1 MYVVRKTKSRFE
13 STILI
18 YVCGG
23 GIELLRC
30 TNKGK
35 YHSVLAV
42 HTFISIKLVHLFL
55 CLCFLYIEQR
65 FTRHAPLPISESRMF
80 AELCQSPLPISEIR
94 MFDEPRF
101 TPLSL
106 SLLSVYRAALY
117 LSFFVSVF
125 ELCVE
130 LT

>member
-42 HTFISIKLVHLFL
+42 HTCISIKLVDVPNCPYRLHAQHG
-55 CLCFLYIEQR
+55 CR
-65 FTRHAPLPISESRMF
+65 HSTRA
-80 AELCQSPLPISEIR
+80 
-94 MFDEPRF
+94 
-101 TPLSL
+101 
-106 SLLSVYRAALY
+106 RARARAIGVGLG
-117 LSFFVSVF
+117 LGPG
-125 ELCVE
+125 LG
-130 LT
+130 LGL

>member
-42 HTFISIKLVHLFL
+42 HTFISIKLVFG
-55 CLCFLYIEQR
+55 
-65 FTRHAPLPISESRMF
+65 PLGLTPDATGVDRTGISGGGH
-80 AELCQSPLPISEIR
+80 
-94 MFDEPRF
+94 
-101 TPLSL
+101 
-106 SLLSVYRAALY
+106 
-117 LSFFVSVF
+117 
-125 ELCVE
+125 
-130 LT
+130 

>member
-42 HTFISIKLVHLFL
+42 HTFISIKLVVCTYVVCARVLRTCAVCVCADVL
-55 CLCFLYIEQR
+55 CLLCTWVLCGALR
-65 FTRHAPLPISESRMF
+65 FVVLCTWVQPLMSIRTPLPASIAVSS
-80 AELCQSPLPISEIR
+80 A
-94 MFDEPRF
+94 
-101 TPLSL
+101 
-106 SLLSVYRAALY
+106 
-117 LSFFVSVF
+117 SFVVI
-125 ELCVE
+125 LH
-130 LT
+130 TQY

>member
-42 HTFISIKLVHLFL
+42 HTFISIKLVYTVYN
-55 CLCFLYIEQR
+55 CVYE
-65 FTRHAPLPISESRMF
+65 
-80 AELCQSPLPISEIR
+80 ELS
-94 MFDEPRF
+94 
-101 TPLSL
+101 
-106 SLLSVYRAALY
+106 SV
-117 LSFFVSVF
+117 
-125 ELCVE
+125 
-130 LT
+130 